1 MSAKQRLISAVAVG
15 LVAVVGANQ
24 WLTTP
29 NHAPIVDPTSP
40 LATSSVLY
48 CAGITNG
55 AGGLAGNVVLFNAT
69 ATPKHV
75 SMAVATT
82 SSPSTVKAGFTIA
95 PYSERTFAPAHF
107 LKAPVYAVTA
117 AINGGGVRGEIVSAS
132 GQSEAPCAS
141 RGGTHWVDTGL
152 STLVGGSAT
161 LALFNP
167 TATATVF
174 NVKTYSA
181 NGFLQPAAWQGVT
194 IVPKGLVTLDLSSQL
209 VNTSSIGVDVSVVR
223 GAIVAVA
230 DQVGKKTGSY
240 SAGSQGPSARDRF
253 ALVPTANR
261 ALATVV
267 VSNPTAADA
276 NITLGIGLAKFQ
288 VPDQHFTVAPL
299 SSMSY
304 VVTPN
309 TAIPAAGMANVTLR
323 SSQPVIASVVTGV
336 ESSDK
341 QARPAHVI
349 SQLTSWRTWLLADG
363 TGRGY
368 GNALVSNTS
377 HHTITITVVAG
388 PLGQAPRTET
398 VTLAGDSS
406 RNLLRLAP
414 QLHTLRHAMV
424 LLTTNSNAL
433 LITATAS
440 ASVAPSGTATRVA
453 LNGR

>member
-1 MSAKQRLISAVAVG
+1 MSAKQRLVSVVAAG
-15 LVAVVGANQ
+15 LVAVAGANQ

-29 NHAPIVDPTSP
+29 NHAPIVDPTTP

-55 AGGLAGNVVLFNAT
+55 AGGLAGNLVLLNTT

-75 SMAVATT
+75 TLTVATT
-82 SSPSTVKAGFTIA
+82 ASPETAKTGFTIA
-95 PYSERTFAPAHF
+95 PYGERAFTPAHF
-107 LKAPVYAVTA
+107 RKARLYAITA

-132 GQSEAPCAS
+132 GQSEAPCTS
-141 RGGTHWVDTGL
+141 RGTTHWVDTGL

-230 DQVGKKTGSY
+230 DQVSEKSGSF

-253 ALVPTANR
+253 ALVPTANH

-276 NITLGIGLAKFQ
+276 HVTLGIGLAKFH

-299 SSMSY
+299 SSTSF

-341 QARPAHVI
+341 LARPAHVV
-349 SQLTSWRTWLLADG
+349 SQMTSWRTWLLADS
-363 TGRGY
+363 TGRGF

-377 HHTITITVVAG
+377 HQAITITVVAG
-388 PLGQAPRTET
+388 PIGQTPRTAT
-398 VTLAGDSS
+398 VTLAADSS
-406 RNLLRLAP
+406 RNLLRLTP
-414 QLHTLRHAMV
+414 QLHSLRHAMV
-424 LLTTNSNAL
+424 ELTTTSNAL
-433 LITATAS
+433 LVTATAS
-440 ASVAPSGTATRVA
+440 ASVAPSGTAARAA